1 MRDTGPHPL
10 AVAALTAR
18 STAAREPLA
27 RAGDDPW
34 TVGELARVIAL
45 QNLRPEDR
53 GEALALLGGLHER
66 GQVAEVHQGL
76 HCQLAYAAGDPDTAE
91 ALLAEYRDVPEPVRA
106 ALAVDLGHA
115 SLATL
120 LPAPKVR
127 VTDGPGMP
135 FDRITTGPAQRRG
148 HERRITSIV
157 TTWQPGPELLTSV
170 RSLTR
175 QTWTNHEI
183 LVVDDG
189 SSTEFGPALRAA
201 AGLDPRVR
209 VIRMVAPGGP
219 FVARNAGLDAATGDF
234 VTFQDAA
241 GWSHPLRLER
251 QVAPLLA
258 DERLFSTTSAALA
271 VTPVLVVT
279 RPGLSTLGE
288 PNPWSLMV
296 RRAVALSRVGHFDPV
311 RAGADLEYAERA
323 HAVLG
328 PAATMPVNGL
338 PLALTRFGPDETVA
352 LRSYISA
359 FRRWHTHVREGREP
373 ATRPRAFAVPRR
385 LRGETGARA
394 YDVVL
399 AGDWTTAGGAG
410 RAGIGQLRALA
421 ARRQRAALL
430 HLDSPA
436 NLREGPRDLD
446 PVVQDLI
453 NNGELTE
460 VGLADDARAR
470 LVVARSAQV
479 LQYAPDRPSGIR
491 AQRVLIED
499 AVAVPAAAT
508 AAKRLFGQWPVWT
521 PAGPDGRRLLSAD
534 TSVTVARLDLPSTLD
549 AAQWRL
555 DRRGPRADRPVVGR
569 HCRGGPAEW
578 RRLRDEVPETARLD
592 VRLLDA
598 AGSADRSFGRFG
610 PPRSWLVYGPGD
622 VSLRSFLG
630 QIDFYLHLPPDDEPA
645 DPVPDLLTALA
656 AGCVAVLPYRYAATF
671 GDAAVYCTPEEV
683 PDTVRL
689 LHANRRAL
697 RDQSDRGAAYVRRH
711 HTHAL
716 YAERV
721 AHLAHPTAA
730 QEPN

>member
-1 MRDTGPHPL
+1 MRATGPHPL
-10 AVAALTAR
+10 AVAALQAR
-18 STAAREPLA
+18 SIAARQPLA
-27 RAGDDPW
+27 DIATDPW
-34 TVGELARVIAL
+34 TIGELARVVAV
-45 QNLRPEDR
+45 QNLRPGDLT
-53 GEALALLGGLHER
+53 EALDLLGGLREI
-66 GQVAEVHQGL
+66 ADVHQGL
-76 HCQLAYAAGDPDTAE
+76 HCQVAYASGDHALTR
-91 ALLAEYRDVPEPVRA
+91 ALLDAYDQVPDPVRA
-106 ALAVDLGHA
+106 ALAVDLGDA
-115 SLATL
+115 PLSGL
-120 LPAPKVR
+120 LPSPKVH
-127 VTDGPGMP
+127 VPDGPGEP
-135 FDRITTGPAQRRG
+135 FDRVTTGPVQRRG
-148 HERRITSIV
+148 HDRRITTVV
-157 TTWQPGPELLTSV
+157 TTAQPGSQLLTAV

-175 QTWTNHEI
+175 QSWTNHEI

-189 SSTEFGPALRAA
+189 SSTEFEPALRAA
-201 AGLDPRVR
+201 ADLDPRVR

-234 VTFQDAA
+234 VTFQDAD

-251 QVAPLLA
+251 QVTPLLA
-258 DERLFSTTSAALA
+258 DERLFATTSTALA
-271 VTPVLVVT
+271 VTADLVVT
-279 RPGLSTLGE
+279 RPGCTSLNAA
-288 PNPWSLMV
+288 NPSSLML
-296 RRAVALSRVGHFDPV
+296 RRSVAGRVGHFDPV
-311 RAGADLEYAERA
+311 RAGADLEYVERA
-323 HAVLG
+323 RSVLG
-328 PAATMPVNGL
+328 PAARHELDGP
-338 PLALTRFGPDETVA
+338 PLALTRLGDRPGC

-359 FRRWHTHVREGREP
+359 FRRWHVHVREGRAP

-410 RAGIGQLRALA
+410 AAGIGQLQALA

-430 HLDSPA
+430 HLDDLA
-436 NLREGPRDLD
+436 NLRERPRDLD
-446 PVVQDLI
+446 PAVQELI
-453 NNGELTE
+453 NNGDLTQIELT
-460 VGLADDARAR
+460 DDARAR
-470 LVVARSAQV
+470 LVVARSARV
-479 LQYAPDRPSGIR
+479 LRYAPDGPTGVR

-499 AVAVPAAAT
+499 AVADPAAAA
-508 AAKRLFGQWPVWT
+508 AAKRLFGQWPLWT
-521 PAGPDGRRLLSAD
+521 PAGPDGRRRLTTGTD
-534 TSVTVARLDLPSTLD
+534 VTVARLDLPSTLD
-549 AAQWRL
+549 AGQWRL

-578 RRLRDEVPETARLD
+578 RRLREEVPETGRLD

-610 PPRSWLVYGPGD
+610 PPRSWLVYGPGE

-645 DPVPDLLTALA
+645 DPGPDVLTALA
-656 AGCVAVLPYRYAATF
+656 AGCVAVLPYRYSAAF

-697 RDQSDRGAAYVRRH
+697 RDQSARGAEYVRRH

-721 AHLAHPTAA
+721 SHLAHPTTPPATHR
-730 QEPN
+730 PD